1 MLSSDN
7 NNLIAFNGEIYNY
20 VELKDEL
27 ENNNHV
33 NFFTEGNTEVLLNW
47 LSINGTENL
56 SKLNGMWAF
65 AFINKVKNEIIF
77 SRDRYGKKPL
87 LYYSDEENFIAASDY
102 KSIFHIL
109 GKKEKLMKN
118 ISSLY

>member
-33 NFFTEGNTEVLLNW
+33 NFFTEGDTEVLLNW